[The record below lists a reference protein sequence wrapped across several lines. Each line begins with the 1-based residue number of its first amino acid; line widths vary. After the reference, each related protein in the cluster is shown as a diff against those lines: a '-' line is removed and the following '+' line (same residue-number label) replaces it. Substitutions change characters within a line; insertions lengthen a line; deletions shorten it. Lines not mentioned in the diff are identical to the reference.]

1 MHRVDA
7 AMPSVT
13 MSLRTPYSMMEDSE
27 NSGATFKIVSR
38 ITELLDPLSEA
49 DREHVLRTVRTWF
62 RLNPAGSESKSDLY
76 PLPGV
81 AGAKPYP
88 SDDDKFSDRP
98 LLSAKDF
105 VLEKDPL
112 TEVERLAC
120 LAYYL
125 KHYQDT
131 PQFKTVDLSRLN
143 TEAAQRKLSNPA
155 LTAGNAVRD
164 GFFVQAPKGGYRQL
178 SAMGERFVQLLP
190 NREAALQ
197 VRKRMGSRRGRP
209 RSGNRGDLKD
219 KNIRAA

>member
-1 MHRVDA
+1 M
-7 AMPSVT
+7 T
-13 MSLRTPYSMMEDSE
+13 EDSE
-27 NSGATFKIVSR
+27 NTGATFKIVSR

-62 RLNPAGSESKSDLY
+62 RLNPATDSKSELY

-81 AGAKPYP
+81 TDRTASRTA
-88 SDDDKFSDRP
+88 DDEKFSDRS
-98 LLSAKDF
+98 LVSAKDF

-131 PQFKTVDLSRLN
+131 PHFKTLDLSRLN

-155 LTAGNAVRD
+155 LTAGNAARD
-164 GFFVQAPKGGYRQL
+164 GFFVQAPKSGYRQL

-190 NREAALQ
+190 DREGAQQ
-197 VRKRMGSRRGRP
+197 VRKRMRGR
-209 RSGNRGDLKD
+209 RSGRGSTKNKD
-219 KNIRAA
+219 V